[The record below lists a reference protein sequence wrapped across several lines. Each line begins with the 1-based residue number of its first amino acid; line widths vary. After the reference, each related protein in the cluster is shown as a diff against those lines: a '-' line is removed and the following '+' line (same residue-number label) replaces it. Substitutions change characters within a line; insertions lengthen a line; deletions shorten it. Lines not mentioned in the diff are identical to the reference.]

1 MIKLSNRRVFVADDF
16 ADMMPNDHNLV
27 KKAIESDDP
36 HLNVSS
42 SKGEQ
47 GRQLEALT
55 EGEGSYDR
63 QDEGVH
69 DVHHQ
74 KFTLPNHEITSPVNA
89 TYKSIAMGEQNH
101 GVKAYLI
108 KKAVEEAIM
117 FDEAHKGDG
126 SKLYNEADNDNVSSK
141 SATEVTAMMHNT
153 ATLKSAYSLKATVN
167 VEDENEVPPEEHDDH
182 DQAKLIKDM
191 TEVPAPTQK
200 AMKEGE
206 IAPLDALYPTM
217 RVSSDDEKQ
226 QTHHRMSAMYENTY
240 QEDVQN
246 ETYQEEGSYAK
257 NVMMMALHH
266 PRDCQN
272 QNTSLALTMMQ
283 GASQRHG
290 EGEDQDDPLRHG
302 GGGGHN

>member
-101 GVKAYLI
+101 GVKACLI
-108 KKAVEEAIM
+108 KKAAEEAIM

-153 ATLKSAYSLKATVN
+153 ATLKSADSLKATVN
-167 VEDENEVPPEEHDDH
+167 VNVSYTDHDDQ
-182 DQAKLIKDM
+182 DQAKPFKDM
-191 TEVPAPTQK
+191 
-200 AMKEGE
+200 
-206 IAPLDALYPTM
+206 
-217 RVSSDDEKQ
+217 
-226 QTHHRMSAMYENTY
+226 
-240 QEDVQN
+240 
-246 ETYQEEGSYAK
+246 AK
-257 NVMMMALHH
+257 
-266 PRDCQN
+266 
-272 QNTSLALTMMQ
+272 TSLRTTTNQAPARRKPTTPPTTRQ
-283 GASQRHG
+283 EQPR
-290 EGEDQDDPLRHG
+290 EPL
-302 GGGGHN
+302 